1 MFDRSRCLP
10 YAHYESCMV
19 CEEVCPTPKKSIWFR
34 DIEARGRDGGARTI
48 KRPFVDMRLCNG
60 CGICVNKCPIVDAP
74 GIRVTSIGET
84 RSERN
89 RLLLDDPGGGG
100 YGARD

>member
-10 YAHYESCMV
+10 YAHYENCMV

-34 DIEARGRDGGARTI
+34 DVEAKDRNGDSRTV
-48 KRPFVDMRLCNG
+48 KRPFVDLRLCTG

-74 GIRVTSIGET
+74 GVRVTSIGET
-84 RSERN
+84 RSRRN
-89 RLLLDDPGGGG
+89 QLLLGGGPG
-100 YGARD
+100 PY